1 MIKREKQSRDKDF
14 YSSFMKVAFNSDVNV
29 IEVTNQTQLEFCII
43 NNRCSAV
50 MTSKISKLEFNQTLQ
65 RVVPL
70 IFNVP
75 IFALQNRPNIIKKV
89 FIDLISWLFGIFCPF
104 LAILT
109 FYSAIKSKQLSLQ
122 AINNSFNNIYI
133 LTLITVLTVFTFGYL
148 ILLISFDVL
157 NQNSKPLKHVND
169 LIFHKDICSD
179 SLLADVLAQY
189 LLLNSD

>member
-1 MIKREKQSRDKDF
+1 
-14 YSSFMKVAFNSDVNV
+14 MKVAFNSDVNV
-29 IEVTNQTQLEFCII
+29 IEVTNQTELEFCII

-75 IFALQNRPNIIKKV
+75 IFALKNRPNIIKKV
-89 FIDLISWLFGIFCPF
+89 FINLISWLFGIYCPL

-109 FYSAIKSKQLSLQ
+109 FYSSIKSKKLSLQ
-122 AINNSFNNIYI
+122 AINNTFNNIYI
-133 LTLITVLTVFTFGYL
+133 LTLITVLTVFAFGYL
-148 ILLISFDVL
+148 ILLICYDVL